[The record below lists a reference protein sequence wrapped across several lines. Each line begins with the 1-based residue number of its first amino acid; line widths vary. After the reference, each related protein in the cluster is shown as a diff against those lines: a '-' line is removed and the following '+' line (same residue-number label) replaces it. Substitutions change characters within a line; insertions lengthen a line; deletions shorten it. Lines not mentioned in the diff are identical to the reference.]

1 MAFQVHIIECVVFTH
16 PHALMEGWHMYRVT
30 IGTPSKFGGDGYEFH
45 TWCPPHVGP
54 DDLEEFLRIH
64 DKDPEV

>member
-1 MAFQVHIIECVVFTH
+1 
-16 PHALMEGWHMYRVT
+16 MYRVT

-64 DKDPEV
+64 DKDPEVTRSLLELAWRNVAAETSTKSVGR